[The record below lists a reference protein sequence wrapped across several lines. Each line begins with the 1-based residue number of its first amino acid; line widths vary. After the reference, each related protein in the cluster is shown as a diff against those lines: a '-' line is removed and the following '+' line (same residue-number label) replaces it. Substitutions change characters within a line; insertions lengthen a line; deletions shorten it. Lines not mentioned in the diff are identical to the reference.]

1 MLRSACNSAI
11 GRRPAP
17 FSSAQPVARSLV
29 RVKIGGGAPQMT
41 PEQMQ
46 AMQQAMKDP
55 AFAKRMQE
63 MQEMMKRPEVQQQ
76 MAAMQAA
83 MQNQA
88 LQQRMASLKDDPEFA
103 DIFADIQKGGM
114 QALMKYYNDPEFLAK
129 LGDKLGSSPTT
140 GVRQQSD
147 VPAHGPA
154 LHTKMHMD
162 TRAPWLTSVATFIC
176 KHTHNRYGDEE
187 AVEDFIAIGKDLN
200 EPDAQ
205 GRTALHYSVAYDH
218 PVIAKMLVDEGA
230 NLEARDSLNNT
241 PLHYAAGY
249 GRVALARMLL
259 DAGADKTVQN
269 NTGKTPIDL
278 AKLDGRNPIN
288 ADAELIKR
296 LEL

>member
-129 LGDKLGSSPTT
+129 LGDKLGDVAPAVGAPAAAVRPPPAAAAAAAPTE
-140 GVRQQSD
+140 
-147 VPAHGPA
+147 
-154 LHTKMHMD
+154 
-162 TRAPWLTSVATFIC
+162 APEINNIRDAA
-176 KHTHNRYGDEE
+176 KYGDEE

>member
-1 MLRSACNSAI
+1 MLRSACTQSL

-17 FSSAQPVARSLV
+17 FSSAKPVARGSI
-29 RVKIGGGAPQMT
+29 RAKIGGGPQMT
-41 PEQMQ
+41 PQQME

-88 LQQRMASLKDDPEFA
+88 LQQRMAALKDDPEFA

-114 QALMKYYNDPEFLAK
+114 GALMKYYNDPEFLAK
-129 LGDKLGSSPTT
+129 LGEKLG
-140 GVRQQSD
+140 D
-147 VPAHGPA
+147 VAPAAAGAPA
-154 LHTKMHMD
+154 AAM
-162 TRAPWLTSVATFIC
+162 RPPPVAAAAAAPAEAPEINNIRDAA
-176 KHTHNRYGDEE
+176 KYGDEE

-200 EPDAQ
+200 EADAQ
-205 GRTALHYSVAYDH
+205 GRTALHYAVAYDH
-218 PVIAKMLVDEGA
+218 PIIAKMLVDEGA

-249 GRVALARMLL
+249 GRVGLARMLL
-259 DAGADKTVQN
+259 DAGSDKTVQN

-278 AKLDGRNPIN
+278 AKLDGRNPVN